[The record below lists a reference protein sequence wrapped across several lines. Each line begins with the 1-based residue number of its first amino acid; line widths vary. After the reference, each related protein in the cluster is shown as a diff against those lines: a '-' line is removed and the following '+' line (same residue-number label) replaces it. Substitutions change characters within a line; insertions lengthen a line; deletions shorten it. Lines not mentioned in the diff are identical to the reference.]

1 MICPKAIKAVPDFY
15 IQYFL
20 ADVRRLTYG
29 TYFIITSLY
38 DYHSFVNYAIWKIK
52 NSNVCDADR
61 AYFSVTSH
69 KMLINFNINCFLHLL
84 TCLNERRC
92 CLRDANSLRKC

>member
-38 DYHSFVNYAIWKIK
+38 NYHSFVNYAIWKIK
-52 NSNVCDADR
+52 NSNVCVCV
-61 AYFSVTSH
+61 S
-69 KMLINFNINCFLHLL
+69 I
-84 TCLNERRC
+84 CLFVP
-92 CLRDANSLRKC
+92 KKTF